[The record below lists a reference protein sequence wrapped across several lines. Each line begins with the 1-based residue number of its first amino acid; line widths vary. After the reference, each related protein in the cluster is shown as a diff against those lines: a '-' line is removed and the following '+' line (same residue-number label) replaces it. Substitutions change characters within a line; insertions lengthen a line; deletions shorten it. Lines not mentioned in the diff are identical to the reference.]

1 VFRFEYGT
9 TNVYAQLGFADAD
22 EIPLKAGIV
31 RDITERI
38 RGSRLTVCQ
47 AATLIE
53 ASQAD
58 LLLALCGKFQ
68 AFRAAELR
76 GWLKRLSCPL
86 VTPRGR

>member
-1 VFRFEYGT
+1 M
-9 TNVYAQLGFADAD
+9 
-22 EIPLKAGIV
+22 V

-38 RGSRLTVCQ
+38 RGRGLTVCQ
-47 AATLIE
+47 AAILVE

-76 GWLKRLSCPL
+76 SWLKRLSCPL
-86 VTPRGR
+86 AAPCDRRRYD